1 MTECPAVG
9 KGSRINASWLKD
21 QSQPSLKCICLREWK
36 LLVLLLAIQ
45 RPRCTAP
52 AFRESDP
59 WSSDEKLSFRTL
71 QRALFQPVGGHL
83 SHLHRRSLQ
92 ILSGWRRWS
101 LSAVRFMETINQRP
115 ERTHQ
120 HFPLLE
126 IMGRYNAN
134 LANEQPGWQR
144 VFFPSALSSLLPPP
158 HGSSATAA
166 TVRSPSGR
174 GAVPTSPSACWRTA
188 PNGTA
193 PHRDAAPRGGTGGL
207 PRRPRPKRLRRKAPE
222 LCPAQPSPTPPG
234 AASQSRLTALAPDPH
249 PRVTAL
255 PHRPPHRLLRA
266 VGSGPVRSGPALTH
280 SLTHHG
286 TDGGDFGDCH

>member
-1 MTECPAVG
+1 MNNQDGRGYFSP
-9 KGSRINASWLKD
+9 
-21 QSQPSLKCICLREWK
+21 P
-36 LLVLLLAIQ
+36 
-45 RPRCTAP
+45 
-52 AFRESDP
+52 
-59 WSSDEKLSFRTL
+59 LS
-71 QRALFQPVGGHL
+71 P
-83 SHLHRRSLQ
+83 
-92 ILSGWRRWS
+92 
-101 LSAVRFMETINQRP
+101 
-115 ERTHQ
+115 
-120 HFPLLE
+120 
-126 IMGRYNAN
+126 
-134 LANEQPGWQR
+134 
-144 VFFPSALSSLLPPP
+144 PPP

-280 SLTHHG
+280 SLTMVQMEAILETVIRISIRPAPSSAQSQRRAG
-286 TDGGDFGDCH
+286 PGRAERG